1 MTAPQKTLQ
10 EFAWA
15 TRWDDMANFL
25 RENLSLCCCSAALF
39 VVDAACPH
47 LIPKPAVKTVQNSLI
62 LIAFPIVSASLDA
75 LTVTTAG
82 KVNIHVLMALAA
94 FASAFMGNPLEGGLL
109 LVMFN
114 MALLADEYFT
124 SRSMIDVRELKEN
137 YPAFALLLDVD
148 DNALPNFV
156 DLAYRSVPVHYVG
169 VDSYLL
175 VGVGDAGNHEYCK
188 VLQGRATVTIEHL
201 NREVKPLETKI
212 GDRIPGGA
220 RNLDGRI
227 VVKATKTW
235 KESTLS
241 RIVQLTEEAQLNKPK
256 LQRWLDE
263 FGDRYSMVVVV
274 ISIAVAVVEPLLFK
288 WPFINT
294 SANAVGI
301 KDAYCGL
308 KPEDK
313 LNQVKNISRD
323 TG

>member
-1 MTAPQKTLQ
+1 M
-10 EFAWA
+10 
-15 TRWDDMANFL
+15 
-25 RENLSLCCCSAALF
+25 NLS
-39 VVDAACPH
+39 VDNQIKC
-47 LIPKPAVKTVQNSLI
+47 N
-62 LIAFPIVSASLDA
+62 VSASLDA

-137 YPAFALLLDVD
+137 YPEFVLLLDVD

-288 WPFINT
+288 WPFIST
-294 SANAVGI
+294 S
-301 KDAYCGL
+301 D
-308 KPEDK
+308 
-313 LNQVKNISRD
+313 NIDSP
-323 TG
+323 